1 MEWLV
6 ETPDG
11 RTLAVEDA
19 GDRGGGPVLV
29 YVGTPGGRR
38 WDVHAW
44 LLDHISWLLGDR
56 GQKPAEKRGPKSENT
71 SRPRRLGR

>member
-19 GDRGGGPVLV
+19 GDRGGRPVLV
-29 YVGTPGGRR
+29 HVGTPGGRR
-38 WDVHAW
+38 LYGSRKLADAER
-44 LLDHISWLLGDR
+44 R
-56 GQKPAEKRGPKSENT
+56 GCG
-71 SRPRRLGR
+71 

>member
-1 MEWLV
+1 VEWLV

-44 LLDHISWLLGDR
+44 LLDHIS
-56 GQKPAEKRGPKSENT
+56 
-71 SRPRRLGR
+71 